1 MSTFQDRLMHAFA
14 VENHR
19 RLLAGEPKL
28 TKTDLWKAAGR
39 SSGAVTHWFS
49 GANSADMEACLKIA
63 PLLRVDA
70 GWLFDEKPLEKPE
83 RRNLRATSPV
93 INELLEIAQRLDR
106 DSVLMLLGQARMLDA
121 QNVDDPIANKIA

>member
-1 MSTFQDRLMHAFA
+1 M
-14 VENHR
+14 
-19 RLLAGEPKL
+19 
-28 TKTDLWKAAGR
+28 
-39 SSGAVTHWFS
+39 
-49 GANSADMEACLKIA
+49 KIA